1 MVRKMSNIQQVV
13 GIAFIRNNKLLV
25 VQSKRSSKTD
35 SYTFIGGGVE
45 KGETT
50 KEAAVREVSEEIHNG
65 FKIRPDELELV
76 MTKREQAASDPNKTI
91 EMHIFVAH
99 KEVDVKL
106 TVNTEILEYRWYG
119 IGEELKVSNSIKDFL
134 VYAEENGLMKRE
146 N

>member
-1 MVRKMSNIQQVV
+1 MSNIQQVV

-119 IGEELKVSNSIKDFL
+119 IGEE
-134 VYAEENGLMKRE
+134 
-146 N
+146 